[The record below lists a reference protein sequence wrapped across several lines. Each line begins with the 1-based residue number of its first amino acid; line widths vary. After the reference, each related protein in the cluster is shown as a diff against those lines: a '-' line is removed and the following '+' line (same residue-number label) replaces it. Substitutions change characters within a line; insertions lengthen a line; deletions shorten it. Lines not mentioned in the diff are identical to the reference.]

1 MAAYRS
7 TKPSEADVGGS
18 QLGLQSEPQASQG
31 YTMKSC
37 LKEGKKKKRKEKKKE
52 VLAFSLQAEV
62 GVHRV

>member
-37 LKEGKKKKRKEKKKE
+37 LKTNQEKKKRNCPTEAGEANNKKE
-52 VLAFSLQAEV
+52 
-62 GVHRV
+62 RRKKMN